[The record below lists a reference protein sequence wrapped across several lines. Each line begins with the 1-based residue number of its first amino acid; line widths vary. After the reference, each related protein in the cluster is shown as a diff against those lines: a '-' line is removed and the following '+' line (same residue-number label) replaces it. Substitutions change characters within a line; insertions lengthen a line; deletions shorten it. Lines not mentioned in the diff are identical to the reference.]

1 MNTKRRERVQKGG
14 NRHSGKGLYKTEEIY
29 YYFFLTTRKEER
41 RLSCGT
47 EWVHT
52 YINNMRERRLRR
64 RKGTFLHHTHVHF
77 FGGLSQPFSLI
88 MCAISIMYLPSLYF
102 WLDSNAC
109 SYFQPRVV
117 LQHSQYISA
126 TACSP
131 VNSILSSAGPHPTFT
146 TELKRYALPW
156 LPWNDLDMSSS
167 WLARCALQC
176 MQE

>member
-1 MNTKRRERVQKGG
+1 MRNTENGSAKG
-14 NRHSGKGLYKTEEIY
+14 ST
-29 YYFFLTTRKEER
+29 
-41 RLSCGT
+41 
-47 EWVHT
+47 
-52 YINNMRERRLRR
+52 NMRKAICKDEE
-64 RKGTFLHHTHVHF
+64 TPASVHF

-131 VNSILSSAGPHPTFT
+131 VNKILSSAGPHPTFT

-156 LPWNDLDMSSS
+156 LPWKDLDMSSS

-176 MQE
+176 MQEYVLWQSGRYAWNVLTIVL